1 MKHFAR
7 LQSKISL
14 PEVRSCLRAR
24 KFATHSPAQ
33 SEAAGLNK
41 PEQDDFLFDDLFEVD
56 ADEKTIDTAA
66 GSLPISPLLDPK
78 WREARARGKQK
89 PLPDMSKLNRFQRK
103 LYQNPFAQML
113 AKPVR
118 SCYVTRTRLP
128 GAFLQNFGLIRHP
141 ETNDIWWVPDTVTQ
155 SKKSVPEK
163 SAEAPGSQPESSSD
177 ETAGTSGTTYAAAEP
192 EEARSTEPKSHYRYS
207 SHVLARQDLL
217 KSFVI
222 PGSKYKGGNFRL
234 ASSPHVSGQANSA
247 IWREDMDSVIIELSR
262 HQIMHDL
269 IYLSKLCEEQDR
281 KYLIRTNDAKET
293 GHFVRRWAF
302 LWLEGQGDS
311 SDVKVQESTSGFEK
325 FADGPEQYATL
336 DIDGAPDTTI
346 PLYNLPR
353 LLGPDNLLRLRSISS
368 ILRHGEL
375 FLLRGQR
382 SSELNLKLWRL
393 QGYMADYNKL
403 K

>member
-7 LQSKISL
+7 LQSRVSL

-24 KFATHSPAQ
+24 KFATQPQAHSPAQ

-56 ADEKTIDTAA
+56 ADEGTIDTAA
-66 GSLPISPLLDPK
+66 GPLPISPLLDPK
-78 WREARARGKQK
+78 WREARAPGRQK

-128 GAFLQNFGLIRHP
+128 GAFLQNFGLVRHP
-141 ETNDIWWVPDTVTQ
+141 ETDDIWWVPDTVTQ

-163 SAEAPGSQPESSSD
+163 SAEAPGSQPESPS
-177 ETAGTSGTTYAAAEP
+177 ETAYAAAEP
-192 EEARSTEPKSHYRYS
+192 EEARSTEPNSDYRYS

-217 KSFVI
+217 KSFVV

-262 HQIMHDL
+262 QQITHDL
-269 IYLSKLCEEQDR
+269 LYLSKLCEEQDR
-281 KYLIRTNDAKET
+281 KYLIRINDARET

-302 LWLEGQGDS
+302 LWLGGKGNN
-311 SDVKVQESTSGFEK
+311 SDVKVQESTSGSEK
-325 FADGPEQYATL
+325 FADGPEQFATL
-336 DIDGAPDTTI
+336 DIDGAPETTI
-346 PLYNLPR
+346 PIYNLPR
-353 LLGPDNLLRLRSISS
+353 LLGPDNLLRLRSTSS
-368 ILRHGEL
+368 ILRDGEL
-375 FLLRGQR
+375 FLLRGRR
-382 SSELNLKLWRL
+382 SSELNLKLWKL
-393 QGYMADYNKL
+393 HGYMADYSKL